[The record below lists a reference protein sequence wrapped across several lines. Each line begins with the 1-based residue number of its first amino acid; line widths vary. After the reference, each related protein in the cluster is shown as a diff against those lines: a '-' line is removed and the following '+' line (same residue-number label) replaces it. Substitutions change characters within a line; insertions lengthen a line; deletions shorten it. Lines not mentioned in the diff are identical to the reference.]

1 MQPTG
6 DLIRKTNPA
15 SGSSIRQLANSL
27 TVLGVAY
34 ASCAS
39 AASETLPAVWAAV
52 YDFVVQD
59 VCVDAAGQAVVGLS
73 PLAADCRRRRDL
85 LPGEVLP
92 YHKADWPG
100 DEDRQQAPAGYERS
114 DSFPVRSRQLGP
126 LVVQTFDFGTGGG
139 RRFGS
144 FDHGDGGQVVGFSAD
159 SASIILTE
167 DGGRGL
173 QLMAGPSCTEGQV
186 SGPLLLDS
194 WAIVVRGPG
203 GMESGNAVA
212 RLRIVTDSSCPTA
225 FDYAHTEWHTTSL
238 RYRMSLSG
246 DLTQPLRTLVSS
258 HFGGKAVASA
268 GHLER
273 FYFTRELGW
282 TRWERWQNT
291 NYSKDPDK
299 PVKASQ
305 HLNATRR
312 CRPLEPAPATEWL
325 MTDCREWTNIVGP
338 DARAGDRPG
347 FWIDRL
353 RGYELTR
360 DLFSD

>member
-1 MQPTG
+1 M
-6 DLIRKTNPA
+6 
-15 SGSSIRQLANSL
+15 SSSSIRQLANSL
-27 TVLGVAY
+27 TVVGVAC
-34 ASCAS
+34 ASSAS
-39 AASETLPAVWAAV
+39 AAETLPAAWATG
-52 YDFVVQD
+52 YDFLVQD
-59 VCVDAAGQAVVGLS
+59 VCLDGAGRAVMGLS
-73 PLAADCRRRRDL
+73 PLAADCKRRRDL
-85 LPGEVLP
+85 LPDEVLP

-100 DEDRQQAPAGYERS
+100 DEDRQRAAAGYERS

-126 LVVQTFDFGTGGG
+126 LVVQTFDFGTGAG
-139 RRFGS
+139 RSFGS

-173 QLMAGPSCTEGQV
+173 QLMAGPRCTTGQV

-194 WAIVVRGPG
+194 WVIVVG
-203 GMESGNAVA
+203 GSGAIESGNAVA

-225 FDYAHTEWHTTSL
+225 FDYAYTEWHTTSL
-238 RYRMSLSG
+238 RYRMSLNG

-258 HFGGKAVASA
+258 HFGGKAVATA

-291 NYSKDPDK
+291 KYSKDPDR

-305 HLNATRR
+305 HLGATHR
-312 CRPLEPAPATEWL
+312 CRPLEGAPATEWL
-325 MTDCREWTNIVGP
+325 MTDCREWTNIVRP
-338 DARAGDRPG
+338 DADAGDKPE
-347 FWIDRL
+347 FWLHRL
-353 RGYELTR
+353 RGYELTA
-360 DLFSD
+360 DLFSN